1 MEENKRISDKNIK
14 FEYADNVAT
23 HVNREDSMINN
34 INSWLSQFADQ
45 INAQDGS
52 IVVYFQN
59 NREQRVSFDGIS
71 EQLQIILY
79 RQLDKFLLPDNRRS
93 DSPGK

>member
-1 MEENKRISDKNIK
+1 MEENKRIADKNIK
-14 FEYADNVAT
+14 FEYADKVAS

-34 INSWLSQFADQ
+34 LNSWLGPFADE

-71 EQLQIILY
+71 EQLQTILY